1 MPINKKA
8 ITSRASMLIAVAAL
22 GTICACTSHGN
33 GNDTE
38 RTSEER
44 RSAATTDDT
53 SAAYGLTP
61 YPATASETDDNA
73 SETDDGNG
81 KKEGVPLG
89 SCSTEGM
96 NGDIHS
102 VRVNPYYD
110 AGYERGYE
118 DGYLDGDENIREN
131 SYDSSCRYTGYK
143 RRQYK
148 EGYDEGYEA
157 GFDDGY
163 ADSGG
168 NPDDEE

>member
-22 GTICACTSHGN
+22 CAVCACTSHGGGSN
-33 GNDTE
+33 AE
-38 RTSEER
+38 SSSEEK
-44 RSAATTDDT
+44 RSAATTNDT
-53 SAAYGLTP
+53 SAGYDSTP
-61 YPATASETDDNA
+61 YPAA
-73 SETDDGNG
+73 DGNTNDKDMSDNNDDG
-81 KKEGVPLG
+81 KKESVPLG
-89 SCSTEGM
+89 SCSTEGII
-96 NGDIHS
+96 GDRPS

-110 AGYERGYE
+110 AGYERGYD
-118 DGYLDGDENIREN
+118 DGYLDGEENTREN

-148 EGYDEGYEA
+148 DGYDEGYEA